1 MLHRMFWG
9 SFVLAAC
16 VLLEGPFVQA
26 GPTSPGRSRP
36 SYGSGYYSAPAA
48 AAAPVPDFSLGSY
61 AYLAPAQRSAVGG
74 EEEANS
80 PEGVA
85 TIELRVPANAPG
97 LDRWQCDRANRK
109 HAILCLAAHSTR
121 QDLCLRSAV
130 AGRPP
135 TASWWM

>member
-48 AAAPVPDFSLGSY
+48 AAAPAPDFSLGS
-61 AYLAPAQRSAVGG
+61 
-74 EEEANS
+74 
-80 PEGVA
+80 
-85 TIELRVPANAPG
+85 
-97 LDRWQCDRANRK
+97 
-109 HAILCLAAHSTR
+109 
-121 QDLCLRSAV
+121 
-130 AGRPP
+130 
-135 TASWWM
+135 